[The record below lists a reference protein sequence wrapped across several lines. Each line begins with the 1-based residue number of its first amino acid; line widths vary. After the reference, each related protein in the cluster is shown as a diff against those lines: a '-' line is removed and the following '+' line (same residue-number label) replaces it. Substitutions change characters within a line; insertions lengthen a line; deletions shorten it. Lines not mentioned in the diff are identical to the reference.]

1 MHFADDWEE
10 EKEIWDDFFCDVKVE
25 SPVDV
30 AHHRRKFAIVEDAF
44 NTRWK
49 AALIVDLWMSADN
62 G

>member
-30 AHHRRKFAIVEDAF
+30 GHHRCKFAIIEDAF

-49 AALIVDLWMSADN
+49 ASRTSADD